1 MNTQWWM
8 QQGPLIAS
16 FGLGL
21 ATAVAP
27 CPMATNIA
35 AISYLGR
42 KVGNARAVFL
52 TGLLYTLGRSLAYF
66 LLALIIVTG
75 LAALPGISAA
85 LQTYGH
91 MFLGPFLVLVGMLL
105 FGLLTIPLPSIAA
118 GRSQAVADSAGIW
131 GGLLL
136 GLLFALAFCPT
147 SAAYFG
153 TVIAIA
159 QGSQA
164 PAAFLSLLFGVG
176 TGLPVVAFAAL
187 VAFSAQSLGKAF
199 QVMTVVD
206 QVVRSV
212 GGTLFIAVGIYF
224 IVKYLF
230 DVPLPF

>member
-1 MNTQWWM
+1 MNVQWWM
-8 QQGPLIAS
+8 QQGPLIAA

-42 KVGNARAVFL
+42 KVGNGRAVFL
-52 TGLLYTLGRSLAYF
+52 TGLLYTVGRSVSYF
-66 LLALIIVTG
+66 LLALIIAAG
-75 LAALPGISAA
+75 LAALPGISSA

-105 FGLLTIPLPSIAA
+105 LGLLTIPLPTVAAA
-118 GRSQAVADSAGIW
+118 GSQGLAESAGIW

-136 GLLFALAFCPT
+136 GIVFALAFCPT

-159 QGSQA
+159 QGSQT
-164 PAAFLSLLFGVG
+164 PAALLSALFGVG
-176 TGLPVVAFAAL
+176 TGLPVVVFAGII
-187 VAFSAQSLGKAF
+187 AFSARSLGKAF

-206 QVVRSV
+206 QLVRTA
-212 GGTLFIAVGIYF
+212 GGTIFILVGIYF
-224 IVKYLF
+224 ILKLF
-230 DVPLPF
+230 EVPLPF

>member
-1 MNTQWWM
+1 MNLQWWT
-8 QQGPLIAS
+8 QQAPIIAS

-42 KVGNARAVFL
+42 KVGNGRAVFL
-52 TGLLYTLGRSLAYF
+52 TGLLYTLGRSISYF
-66 LLALIIVTG
+66 LLAVVIATG
-75 LAALPGISAA
+75 LAALSGISAA

-105 FGLLTIPLPSIAA
+105 LGLITIPLPSI
-118 GRSQAVADSAGIW
+118 GSGKPQAIADSAGIW

-136 GLLFALAFCPT
+136 GIVFALAFCPT

-153 TVIAIA
+153 TVIALA
-159 QGSQA
+159 QGSGS
-164 PAAFLSLLFGVG
+164 AAVLSAVFGVG
-176 TGLPVVAFAAL
+176 TGLPVVLFAAI
-187 VAFSAQSLGKAF
+187 VAYSAQSLGKAF
-199 QVMTVVD
+199 QVMTIVD
-206 QVVRSV
+206 QWVRTL
-212 GGTLFIAVGIYF
+212 GGTIFVAVGIYF
-224 IVKYLF
+224 IVKLF

>member
-42 KVGNARAVFL
+42 KVGSAKAVFL
-52 TGLLYTLGRSLAYF
+52 TGLLYTVGRSLAYF
-66 LLALIIVTG
+66 LLAILIVTG
-75 LAALPGISAA
+75 LAALPGISVV

-91 MFLGPFLVLVGMLL
+91 MLLGPFLVLVGMLL
-105 FGLLTIPLPSIAA
+105 LGLISIPLPLVAA
-118 GRSQAVADSAGIW
+118 GKTQSLADSAGIW

-136 GLLFALAFCPT
+136 GVIFALAFCPT

-159 QGSQA
+159 QGGQT
-164 PAAFLSLLFGVG
+164 PAAVLSLLFGIG
-176 TGLPVVAFAAL
+176 TGLPVVLFAAI

-206 QVVRSV
+206 QVIRTV
-212 GGTLFIAVGIYF
+212 GGTIFIAVGLYF
-224 IVKYLF
+224 IIKHLF